1 MESFDV
7 IIIGAGPGGYVLALD
22 VARKGLSCALIE
34 EGSTLGGT
42 CLNVGCIPSKA
53 LLESSQ
59 LFTRLQKD
67 GVHHGIEAT
76 ELSFNLQ
83 TMMKRKNEVVKRLT
97 TGIDVLMKTRQVE
110 VIHGRGSLVEPGVVS
125 IQGPKTR
132 RIHAPK
138 IVLATGSVPVEIPL
152 LPFDGKKI
160 VDSTQALSFE
170 KVPQRLAVVGGGA
183 VGLELGSVWSRL
195 GSQVTILEALNH
207 IVPSADEDAS
217 KALAKALRSQ
227 GMTIRTGCRVVGSQ
241 VHNKGVKLALDGQKG
256 QDELA
261 VDCVLVAVG
270 RIPNTASVLGTLQ
283 QQITMD
289 GKKIAVNASMETSV
303 SGIYAL
309 GDLIHGPM
317 LAHKAE
323 EDALIL
329 SAHLTGETTP
339 PWGGPLPAV
348 VYTHPEL
355 AWAGSTERELQE
367 QNRPFK
373 VAKFPFA
380 ANGRALAQGEH
391 EGFVKL
397 LSSPEDERLLGAC
410 IFGPGASELIA
421 EAVSVMAFGGC
432 AEDIALTVHA
442 HPTLSETLR
451 EAALEQ
457 AGRPLHRG

>member
-1 MESFDV
+1 MESFDLIV
-7 IIIGAGPGGYVLALD
+7 VGAGPGGYVLALD
-22 VARKGLSCALIE
+22 AARKGLSCALIE
-34 EGSTLGGT
+34 ERPTLGGT

-59 LFTRLQKD
+59 LFHRLQND
-67 GVHHGIEAT
+67 GTHHGIEAT
-76 ELSFNLQ
+76 ELSINLDA
-83 TMMKRKNEVVKRLT
+83 MMARKDEVVKRLT
-97 TGIDVLMKTRQVE
+97 TGIDALMKKRQVE
-110 VIHGRGSLVEPGVVS
+110 VIHGTGHLVEPGVVTVQS
-125 IQGPKTR
+125 QQKRTLQ
-132 RIHAPK
+132 APK
-138 IVLATGSVPVEIPL
+138 IVLATGSLPVEIPI
-152 LPFDGKKI
+152 LPFDGKRI
-160 VDSTQALSFE
+160 VDSTQALSFT
-170 KVPQRLAVVGGGA
+170 KVPKRLAVVGGGA

-195 GSQVTILEALNH
+195 GSQVTILEALDR

-217 KALAKALRSQ
+217 KALSKSLQSQ
-227 GMTIRTGCRVVGSQ
+227 GITIRTGCRVLGSQ
-241 VHNKGVKLALDGQKG
+241 VHSRGVKLALEEQEKKE
-256 QDELA
+256 ELA

-270 RIPNTASVLGTLQ
+270 RIPNTASVLGTLD

-303 SGIYAL
+303 PGIYAI

-329 SAHLTGETTP
+329 SAHLSGETTP

-355 AWAGSTERELQE
+355 AWVGSTEHELQK
-367 QNRPFK
+367 QGRPFK
-373 VAKFPFA
+373 VAQFPFA

-410 IFGPGASELIA
+410 ILGPGASELIA
-421 EAVSVMAFGGC
+421 EVVSVMAFGGC
-432 AEDIALTVHA
+432 AEDIAFTVHA